1 MGWWGSVKNAA
12 EKTKLRGDIALTQRG
27 ITARK
32 KKFGEDFFDVL
43 TNDTQKSFG
52 GIGGT
57 VGTLAVFKKSEHDD
71 PMKIA
76 FETCRDDIRGM
87 QVRKEEHHKQLD
99 VMEVKGCHT
108 MPDETMG
115 QNIRK
120 TGRMFSDAGVG
131 AKIRAQ
137 MAFIDREMKIRKENF
152 GVEVYD
158 FTKASDDKEKKGGLK
173 GTISKALSGL
183 SEQEKEI
190 QKTID
195 AAKNDVEGIEG
206 RVISMERQIAF
217 LDSEIEPLAA
227 TSS

>member
-12 EKTKLRGDIALTQRG
+12 EKTKLRGDIALTQRH

-32 KKFGEDFFDVL
+32 KKFGEEFYDVL
-43 TNDTQKSFG
+43 TNDKQKSFG
-52 GIGGT
+52 GIGVS
-57 VGTLAVFKKSEHDD
+57 VGTLSVFKKSENDD
-71 PMKIA
+71 PMTIA
-76 FETCRDDIRGM
+76 FETCRGDIRCM
-87 QVRKEEHHKQLD
+87 QVRKEEHNKQLD

-108 MPDETMG
+108 MPDETIG

-131 AKIRAQ
+131 TKVRAQ
-137 MAFIDREMKIRKENF
+137 MALIDREMKIRKENF
-152 GVEVYD
+152 GLEVYD
-158 FTKASDDKEKKGGLK
+158 FAKTSDDKEKKGGFK

-195 AAKNDVEGIEG
+195 VAKKDVKGIEG
-206 RVISMERQIAF
+206 RVISLERQIAF
-217 LDSEIEPLAA
+217 LDSEMEPLAP